1 MAAKE
6 NTTPP
11 SERGTIADEPSP
23 TESPPPQLRCRR
35 LKVGYAYTDPERNLP
50 HRPVPHLR
58 LAGRWLKD
66 AGFTIGQHVK
76 IEVSEGRLTIEPIA

>member
-1 MAAKE
+1 MATKE
-6 NTTPP
+6 NTTTP
-11 SERGTIADEPSP
+11 SERGTITD
-23 TESPPPQLRCRR
+23 ESPRADGSPSLRCRR

-58 LAGRWLKD
+58 LAGRWLKE

-76 IEVSEGRLTIEPIA
+76 IEVSEGRLTIEPVA